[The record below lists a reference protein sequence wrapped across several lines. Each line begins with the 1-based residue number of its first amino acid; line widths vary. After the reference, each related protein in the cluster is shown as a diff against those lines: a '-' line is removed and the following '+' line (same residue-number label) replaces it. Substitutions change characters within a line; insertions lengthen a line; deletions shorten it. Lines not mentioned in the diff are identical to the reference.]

1 MEMIFQVIING
12 LLIGGFY
19 ALVGIGLNVIF
30 GVMKVVNF
38 SQGEFL
44 MLGMYVTYVL
54 NKVFGLDPYLTL
66 PISAALLFM
75 LGAIV
80 QNYLMTPIMRQSG
93 DSNQIFLTVSIMF
106 LLQNASMMIFS
117 ADYLAVNTDY
127 GMKGIK
133 LFGSLMTY
141 PKVISFIFVLI
152 ITIAL
157 FYFLNKTDTGKAL
170 RATSQNSYGANLIG
184 INIKRMYVLAFGL
197 GTGLAGIAG
206 SLLVPFYY
214 VFPHIGDT
222 FTPRAFV
229 VVVLGGL
236 GNIPGALIGGLIL
249 GLLETAGG
257 FVLGP
262 ALKETFV
269 FIIFILILVTRGQI
283 ETKKRGLV

>member
-54 NKVFGLDPYLTL
+54 NKIFGLDPYLTL

-106 LLQNASMMIFS
+106 LLQKCINDDFFCRLS
-117 ADYLAVNTDY
+117 
-127 GMKGIK
+127 
-133 LFGSLMTY
+133 GSKYRLWY
-141 PKVISFIFVLI
+141 ER
-152 ITIAL
+152 
-157 FYFLNKTDTGKAL
+157 Y
-170 RATSQNSYGANLIG
+170 
-184 INIKRMYVLAFGL
+184 
-197 GTGLAGIAG
+197 
-206 SLLVPFYY
+206 
-214 VFPHIGDT
+214 
-222 FTPRAFV
+222 
-229 VVVLGGL
+229 
-236 GNIPGALIGGLIL
+236 
-249 GLLETAGG
+249 
-257 FVLGP
+257 
-262 ALKETFV
+262 
-269 FIIFILILVTRGQI
+269 
-283 ETKKRGLV
+283 

>member
-1 MEMIFQVIING
+1 
-12 LLIGGFY
+12 
-19 ALVGIGLNVIF
+19 
-30 GVMKVVNF
+30 
-38 SQGEFL
+38 
-44 MLGMYVTYVL
+44 
-54 NKVFGLDPYLTL
+54 
-66 PISAALLFM
+66 
-75 LGAIV
+75 
-80 QNYLMTPIMRQSG
+80 
-93 DSNQIFLTVSIMF
+93 
-106 LLQNASMMIFS
+106 MMIFS

-133 LFGSLMTY
+133 LFGALMTY

-170 RATSQNSYGANLIG
+170 RATSQNSYGANLVG
-184 INIKRMYVLAFGL
+184 INIKKMYVLAFGL
-197 GTGLAGIAG
+197 GTGLAGVAG

-236 GNIPGALIGGLIL
+236 GNIPGALIGGLVL

-283 ETKKRGLV
+283 ETKKKGLV